1 MTDVIWPLDLRPARQ
16 AFYIRTN
23 TIQFQSP
30 LTGDVQVQE
39 RDGAR
44 WVTQLSLTRGAAD
57 SRRMDALLAALAGLV
72 GKVYMPDFRRL
83 AAKGSLAGA
92 PQIVSG
98 TGQTLSLS
106 GFTPNATG
114 VLLQGDLIQTST
126 GRAHMVVQ
134 DIDAD
139 ADGEAAV
146 PIVPRLREAV
156 TVGALVT
163 NNCRAL
169 MRLMDDDQAANPTD
183 NRLQTSFELQLIEI
197 LPET

>member
-1 MTDVIWPLDLRPARQ
+1 MTDVIWPLNLRPARQ
-16 AFYIRTN
+16 SFYVRTN

-44 WVTQLSLTRGAAD
+44 WVTQLSLTRGSAD
-57 SRRMDALLAALAGLV
+57 SRRMDALLAALAGPV
-72 GKVYMPDFRRL
+72 GQVYMPDFRRL
-83 AAKGSLAGA
+83 KAKGSLAGS
-92 PQIVSG
+92 PQLDSG

-114 VLLQGDLIQTST
+114 VLLSGDLIQTSE

-139 ADGEAAV
+139 EDGEASV

-163 NNCRAL
+163 DNCRVL
-169 MRLMDDDQAANPTD
+169 MRLIDDDQASNPTD
-183 NRLQTSFELQLIEI
+183 NRLQTAFELQLTEI